1 MRNDMVNKVYKAN
14 ADKFNELSI
23 RERILF
29 GFTILAVFALSWWHF
44 FAAPMMAQIENF
56 EIYNKQI
63 NAGVSSAQQSVDQIK
78 ARLEAG
84 VHKEKKEQLSRL
96 KRELVSVEEQ
106 LQLKATEL
114 VDPEEMFQ
122 LMTQLIYKESKLKL
136 ISLKRRGVKPAL
148 EPKDGL
154 ENSEGIYRHVLEVK
168 FSGKYEDILSYLTSM
183 ESLDWKLIWEEINIS
198 SDEYP
203 VINVKV
209 VISTLSTRKEWV
221 GV

>member
-1 MRNDMVNKVYKAN
+1 VNKVYKAN
-14 ADKFNELSI
+14 ADKFNALSI
-23 RERILF
+23 RERTLF
-29 GFTILAVFALSWWHF
+29 GLTILVVSFLSWMHF
-44 FAAPMMAQIENF
+44 FAAPVMAQVEAL
-56 EIYNKQI
+56 EVDNKRI
-63 NAGVSSAQQSVDQIK
+63 NAEVSRARQSVERIK

-84 VHKEKKEQLSRL
+84 VHRDKEEHLARL
-96 KRELVSVEEQ
+96 KQELMKVDEQ

-122 LMTQLIYKESKLKL
+122 LMTRLIYKESKLKL
-136 ISLKRRGVKPAL
+136 LSLKRREIKPAF
-148 EPKDGL
+148 EAKEGQED
-154 ENSEGIYRHVLEVK
+154 SDGIYRHVLEVK
-168 FSGKYEDILSYLTSM
+168 FSGKYEDIFVYMTSL
-183 ESLDWKLIWEEINIS
+183 ESLEWKLIWEEIEIS

>member
-1 MRNDMVNKVYKAN
+1 MVKNVYKTNAN
-14 ADKFNELSI
+14 KFNALSI

-29 GFTILAVFALSWWHF
+29 GLTILAMLALPWWHF
-44 FAAPMMAQIENF
+44 FASPTMAQIENLK
-56 EIYNKQI
+56 IYNKRI
-63 NAGVSSAQQSVDQIK
+63 DDSNSSAQQSVDQIK

-84 VHKEKKEQLSRL
+84 VHKKKKEQLARL
-96 KRELVSVEEQ
+96 KRELIAVEEQ
-106 LQLKATEL
+106 LKLKASEL
-114 VDPEEMFQ
+114 VDPEEMFK

-136 ISLKRRGVKPAL
+136 LSLKRRAVKPAL
-148 EPKDGL
+148 EPTDGL
-154 ENSEGIYRHVLEVK
+154 ENGDGIYRHVLEVK
-168 FSGKYEDILSYLTSM
+168 FSGKYEDIFAYLTSL
-183 ESLDWKLIWEEINIS
+183 ESLDWKLIWEEIKIS